1 MTRFMLRRIA
11 FLVLTLFL
19 TSILIFILTRV
30 LPGDVARVLL
40 GREASADQ
48 LIALRSE
55 LGLDRPVII
64 QYFTW
69 LADFLTPDWGTTF
82 SSPRQPIR
90 AIILDRLSRS
100 AILAALTLLISIPVA
115 IVLGVLSA
123 LTAGRLPD
131 SLISILTL
139 SVASLP
145 EFVTGIALINV
156 FALQFRLFPPSSAI
170 RPDATLLET
179 IPALWLPAI
188 TASLVLIGYIA
199 RLTRAGVIEE
209 LGKDYVRT
217 AALKGL
223 PYSSVITRHVLR
235 NALIPTIT
243 VIASSIGWL
252 ISGLVVIEFVFS
264 YPGLGRLLMF
274 AIESRDLPL
283 IQAITMITVAAI
295 LVATFLADI
304 LYMALNP
311 RISLD

>member
-1 MTRFMLRRIA
+1 MTRFILRRFA
-11 FLVLTLFL
+11 FLILTLFL
-19 TSILIFILTRV
+19 TSVLIFVLTRV

-40 GREASADQ
+40 GREASPDQ
-48 LIALRSE
+48 ITALRTE
-55 LGLDRPVII
+55 LGLDRPLIV
-64 QYFTW
+64 QYTTW

-90 AIILDRLSRS
+90 AIILERVGRS
-100 AILAALTLLISIPVA
+100 AVLAVLTLLISVPVA
-115 IVLGVLSA
+115 IALGVISA

-145 EFVTGIALINV
+145 EFVTGLVLINV
-156 FALQFRLFPPSSAI
+156 LALQFNLFPPSSAI
-170 RPDATLLET
+170 NPNATPAET
-179 IPALWLPAI
+179 LPALWLPAL
-188 TASLVLIGYIA
+188 TAALVLIGYIA

-209 LGKDYVRT
+209 LNKDYVRT
-217 AALKGL
+217 AALKGV
-223 PYSSVITRHVLR
+223 PYATVITRHVLR

-264 YPGLGRLLMF
+264 YPGLGRLLIF

-283 IQAITMITVAAI
+283 IQAVTMITVAAI
-295 LVATFLADI
+295 LVATFIADL
-304 LYMALNP
+304 LYMLLNP
-311 RISLD
+311 RISLS